1 MQCSRMRIFFF
12 VSALVMGLSLWGSGP
27 GFSDSFPSFPPG
39 QKKPELCRSETRGS
53 DSPVPREAVRTEPP
67 SGEPS
72 LYDLKLRLVVDG
84 RIKLFSKTRY
94 YRSEDLHL
102 KLEARSCPEGW
113 DFRSLRLVENRGEIN
128 FGIGEGPK
136 KHQRYIL
143 LTNPPS
149 EGERSLI
156 QQQVHRIEKR
166 RGCDLALK
174 PSGGSSKRCRA
185 KGKRGYFNYYL
196 WEDAAGTFGFVMSPR
211 GACLSVENKAEL
223 NVWSKE
229 GGKRAKPRF
238 FETLEYAL
246 LAMSAFTED
255 SWQSE
260 GGKMPGRWE
269 MDCEDIMRGLV
280 GFAKGVYGRKMVLLD
295 PEGLKRQR
303 VLYTARRLPGT
314 TLFRIRGL
322 LATTESTPIRISG
335 FKGRIWIESFSRE
348 TYLDAEEGRILKD
361 ELEIS
366 FGVERKKKIFY
377 LAGTKN
383 TVHISLVDHCVLK
396 CPDTEEAIR
405 MAYLHCIP
413 PVPEM

>member
-1 MQCSRMRIFFF
+1 MQCFRKPIFFF
-12 VSALVMGLSLWGSGP
+12 VSALVMGLSLWGSGAA
-27 GFSDSFPSFPPG
+27 FSDSFPPFPSG
-39 QKKPELCRSETRGS
+39 QKKPELVGPQKRGS
-53 DSPVPREAVRTEPP
+53 DSPVPREAVWTESH
-67 SGEPS
+67 SGKPS
-72 LYDLKLRLVVDG
+72 LYDLKLRLEVDG

-113 DFRSLRLVENRGEIN
+113 DFRSLRLVENTGEIN

-149 EGERSLI
+149 ARERSLI
-156 QQQVHRIEKR
+156 QQQVQRIER
-166 RGCDLALK
+166 TRGCDLEQK
-174 PSGGSSKRCRA
+174 PSGGGSKKCRA
-185 KGKRGYFNYYL
+185 RHKRGYFNYYL
-196 WEDAAGTFGFVMSPR
+196 WGDATGTFGFVMSPR
-211 GACLSVENKAEL
+211 GECLSVENGAEL

-229 GGKRAKPRF
+229 GGKSAKPRF

-246 LAMSAFTED
+246 LAVSAFTDD
-255 SWQSE
+255 SWQSS
-260 GGKMPGRWE
+260 GGKVPGRWE
-269 MDCEDIMRGLV
+269 MDCEEIMKGLV

-303 VLYTARRLPGT
+303 VLYTAHRLPGT
-314 TLFRIRGL
+314 TLLRIRGV
-322 LATTESTPIRISG
+322 LATTECTPVRISG

-348 TYLDAEEGRILKD
+348 TYLDVEEGRILKD

-377 LAGTKN
+377 LDGTKN

-396 CPDTEEAIR
+396 CPDTEDAIR
-405 MAYLHCIP
+405 MAYLRCIP
-413 PVPEM
+413 PLADM